1 MGINKMN
8 KKGVVLII
16 SILVM
21 TIVLVLTGVYFSSLL
36 TEKKAADTE
45 EFVLQALGLAEAG
58 ANHALSELRE
68 RIRTDLKN
76 RLETVSLASVIQDYV
91 TANNSLGFLSAYAY
105 ANGDTP
111 FTVLDSEARLT
122 VTTLP
127 GLNTAIQGTYTAI
140 IIVKANGNP
149 TNPANEVF
157 TFPYKYTIEAAGQI
171 TRPNITRNLKL
182 LQGNFVVTVRRD
194 TFAKFALF
202 TSHHKM
208 PAGTTV
214 WFTANTNFTG
224 PLHTN
229 ERFSFANNPSGHFTE
244 EVTQH
249 LTTARFYNNGST
261 KLLDA
266 DRNPVGCCPQ
276 CIQCT
281 AWPGCCEG
289 ADCTTCCVENSA
301 CSNKPSCV
309 TCKDYPVFDTSFQR
323 SYDLINLPSTVTQ
336 NDLRNQAL
344 GGAGEP
350 GANGIY
356 IPNDGTNVT
365 GGIYIRGNQG
375 SPADDS
381 TINMA
386 VGTNGPVYTISRSGS
401 PTTTVTVDYL
411 ANEGIGS
418 TTVNGL
424 TYRGIPDGVS
434 NEGIIIY
441 VNDDI
446 SSLSGT
452 VEENTAATV
461 SSERDIV
468 ITNHILYEEYNPSP
482 LSAEGYDNVLGILS
496 WGGNVRI
503 GTTAPND
510 INIHGIVM
518 APHGVFSVDNYNV
531 GSPRGT
537 ATLLGG
543 LISEYYGPFGTF
555 SGSNPVSGYGRN
567 FVYDPRV
574 LGGIVPPYFPYMAN
588 FTSTDDNGLDR
599 KLVWEDEGV

>member
-1 MGINKMN
+1 
-8 KKGVVLII
+8 
-16 SILVM
+16 
-21 TIVLVLTGVYFSSLL
+21 
-36 TEKKAADTE
+36 
-45 EFVLQALGLAEAG
+45 
-58 ANHALSELRE
+58 
-68 RIRTDLKN
+68 
-76 RLETVSLASVIQDYV
+76 
-91 TANNSLGFLSAYAY
+91 
-105 ANGDTP
+105 
-111 FTVLDSEARLT
+111 
-122 VTTLP
+122 
-127 GLNTAIQGTYTAI
+127 
-140 IIVKANGNP
+140 
-149 TNPANEVF
+149 
-157 TFPYKYTIEAAGQI
+157 
-171 TRPNITRNLKL
+171 L

-224 PLHTN
+224 PVHTN
-229 ERFSFANNPSGHFTE
+229 ERFSFANNPSGHFTD

-249 LTTARFYNNGST
+249 LSTARFYNNGRPL
-261 KLLDA
+261 LLDA
-266 DRNPVGCCPQ
+266 DYNG
-276 CIQCT
+276 T
-281 AWPGCCEG
+281 
-289 ADCTTCCVENSA
+289 
-301 CSNKPSCV
+301 
-309 TCKDYPVFDTSFQR
+309 KDVPVFDTSFQR
-323 SYDLINLPSTVTQ
+323 SYDLIELPSTVTQ
-336 NDLRNQAL
+336 NNLKNQAL
-344 GGAGEP
+344 GARGEP

-375 SPADDS
+375 SHADDP

-411 ANEGIGS
+411 ANGGIGS

-424 TYRGIPDGVS
+424 TYRGIPDGIG

-446 SSLSGT
+446 GSLSGT
-452 VEENTAATV
+452 VQKDTNVTV

-468 ITNHILYEEYNPSP
+468 ISNHILYEGYNPSP
-482 LSAEGYDNVLGILS
+482 LSAQGYDNILGILS

-503 GTTAPND
+503 GTTAPNNV
-510 INIHGIVM
+510 NIHGIVM

-567 FVYDPRV
+567 FVYDRRV
-574 LGGIVPPYFPYMAN
+574 LEGIVPPYFPYMAN
-588 FTSTDDNGLDR
+588 FTSNDTGLDTR
-599 KLVWEDEGV
+599 LVWEDEGA